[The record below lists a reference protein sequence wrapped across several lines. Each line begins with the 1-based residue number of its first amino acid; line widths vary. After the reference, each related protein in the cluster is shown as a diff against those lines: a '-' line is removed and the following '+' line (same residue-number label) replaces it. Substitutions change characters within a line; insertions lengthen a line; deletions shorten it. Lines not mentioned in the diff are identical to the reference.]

1 MVGVGGVDMIE
12 GATENCRGFGLQDF
26 VQDAGADGSRATEE
40 IEQLFEIPGCCFQ
53 LRARG
58 VRFRLRVFRLS
69 QRLFKQKSP
78 DPTKPLTVTL
88 YSTLLGSQVLT
99 LRL

>member
-1 MVGVGGVDMIE
+1 MIE

-40 IEQLFEIPGCCFQ
+40 IEQLSEIPGCCFQ

-58 VRFRLRVFRLS
+58 EGF
-69 QRLFKQKSP
+69 
-78 DPTKPLTVTL
+78 
-88 YSTLLGSQVLT
+88 GSEFSACLKGCLNRNLQI
-99 LRL
+99 RRNP